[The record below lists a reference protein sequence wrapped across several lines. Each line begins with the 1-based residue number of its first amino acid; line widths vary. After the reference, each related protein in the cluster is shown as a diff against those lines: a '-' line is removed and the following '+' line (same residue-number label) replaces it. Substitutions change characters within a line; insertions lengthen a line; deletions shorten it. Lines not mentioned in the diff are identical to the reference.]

1 MDVHG
6 LPNPGTMLEKLKDI
20 FRKKLNVHDHLQLH
34 QYTIH
39 SSLVMTVHRIAFLFF
54 QFLSQ
59 HPITEPLQSKIGKN
73 HVDSNFRHCIC
84 FKIILS
90 YSHSTCSWK
99 LVGTYNKLQ
108 FATMHKIYI
117 YTNNVCDQKLHFTTF
132 EILQGWGSNELYM

>member
-1 MDVHG
+1 
-6 LPNPGTMLEKLKDI
+6 MLEKLKDI

-54 QFLSQ
+54 SFYHSTQLQNPYNPKLVKITQTQIFGTISSILYMFQ
-59 HPITEPLQSKIGKN
+59 NNPIIQ
-73 HVDSNFRHCIC
+73 
-84 FKIILS
+84 
-90 YSHSTCSWK
+90 SHSTCSWK
-99 LVGTYNKLQ
+99 LVGTYNWLQ

-117 YTNNVCDQKLHFTTF
+117 YTNYVCDQKLHFTTF